1 MNKKKILFITN
12 GHGEDLVAAQ
22 IIDKLN
28 HKKLKID
35 VMPVVGD
42 GRIFRKLNVK
52 IIGPKNLLPSGGFG
66 LRNYGYLFRDLFSGL
81 IPNTISQIGTLR
93 KNLYEYSLVVG
104 IGDGVPIVY
113 SILTGCNF
121 IIVGVNKSEYYRK
134 LGFNYLWAEK
144 WLLKKYCKL
153 ILARDEKTAKALRSF
168 GIKSLY
174 VGNPMMDMGREI
186 RVSRK
191 SRISRG
197 SRGKRTIG
205 FLPGTRKDA
214 YKNIEDFYKIAWNI
228 RKLDK
233 KIRFILSFPE
243 TLNRSSLSKIKKPD
257 NIKFIISNDF
267 NKILKRSTI
276 IVGLAGTANEQ
287 AAGLGIPVI
296 AFPGRG
302 AQFNSRFAHGQKE
315 LLGNSLLLLPR
326 RSQLIAKE
334 AVGLMHNRKKMRRMG
349 KAGIKRMGRPGASKK
364 ISNII
369 MSYLY
374 R

>member
-22 IIDKLN
+22 IIDELN

-81 IPNTISQIGTLR
+81 IPNTIEQMRVLN
-93 KNLYEYSLVVG
+93 KNKWEYSLVIG
-104 IGDGVPIVY
+104 IGDAVPIIY
-113 SILTGCNF
+113 SILTGCRV
-121 IIVGVNKSEYYRK
+121 IIIGMNKSEHYRK

-174 VGNPMMDMGREI
+174 VGNPMMDMGIDKIRNPKSEI
-186 RVSRK
+186 RN
-191 SRISRG
+191 
-197 SRGKRTIG
+197 TIG
-205 FLPGTRKDA
+205 FLPGTRQDA
-214 YKNIEDFYKIAWNI
+214 YNNIEDFYKIAWNI

-233 KIRFILSFPE
+233 KIRFILSFPG
-243 TLNRSSLSKIKKPD
+243 TLDISHLKKIKKPD
-257 NIKFIISNDF
+257 SVKIEISRDF
-267 NKILKRSTI
+267 NKVLARSTI
-276 IVGLAGTANEQ
+276 VIGLAGTANEQ

-334 AVGLMHNRKKMRRMG
+334 AVDLIHNRKRMKRMG

>member
-1 MNKKKILFITN
+1 MKRVLFITN

-22 IIDKLN
+22 IINELN

-42 GRIFRKLNVK
+42 GRIFRKLKVRV
-52 IIGPKNLLPSGGFG
+52 IGPKNLLPGGGFG
-66 LRNYGYLFRDLFSGL
+66 LRNYGYLLKDLISGL
-81 IPNTISQIGTLR
+81 IPNTISQIETLR
-93 KNLYEYSLVVG
+93 KNLYEHFLVVG
-104 IGDGVPIVY
+104 VGDGVPIVY
-113 SILTGCNF
+113 SMLTGCSF

-153 ILARDEKTAKALRSF
+153 LLARDEKTAKSLRAF
-168 GIKSLY
+168 GINAAF
-174 VGNPMMDMGREI
+174 VGNPMMDCVPGI
-186 RVSRK
+186 RVSGYPV
-191 SRISRG
+191 I
-197 SRGKRTIG
+197 RTIG

-233 KIRFILSFPE
+233 KIRFILSFPG
-243 TLNRSSLSKIKKPD
+243 TLDISHLKKIKKPD
-257 NIKFIISNDF
+257 SVKIEISRDF
-267 NKILKRSTI
+267 NKVLARSTI
-276 IVGLAGTANEQ
+276 VIGLAGTANEQ

-334 AVGLMHNRKKMRRMG
+334 AVDLIHNRKRMKRMG